1 VAVLLAGAAC
11 TRVPDD
17 PAAAYAMLCA
27 RCHGQDGRGNPEIRV
42 QRGLDLTRSELM
54 ARGGVT
60 AARQRIAEG
69 KGTMPAFGR
78 KLTAEQLD
86 RLAAYAF
93 GFGTL
98 PAPPAEGVRQEPAP
112 SASSTPGPTAS
123 DASASS
129 RPPAP

>member
-1 VAVLLAGAAC
+1 VLLAAGAAC

-27 RCHGQDGRGNPEIRV
+27 RCHGEDGRGNPEIRV

-54 ARGGVT
+54 ARGGVA

-78 KLTAEQLD
+78 KLTPEQLD
-86 RLAAYAF
+86 RLAAFAF
-93 GFGTL
+93 GFSTS
-98 PAPPAEGVRQEPAP
+98 PAPAAEGAHQGPAP
-112 SASSTPGPTAS
+112 SASSTPGPTS
-123 DASASS
+123 SGASAA
-129 RPPAP
+129 PPPPPP